1 MARRLQFRSLCSVDF
16 SGYSINQCF
25 QFTKKMLIKIEAG
38 GPHGLRGV
46 LLKQRSIT
54 RRTLN
59 PCMQPGFTLVQG
71 LQEGIGVVHWGD
83 SSILKFFWKYL
94 RTGPNAGR

>member
-1 MARRLQFRSLCSVDF
+1 
-16 SGYSINQCF
+16 
-25 QFTKKMLIKIEAG
+25 MLIQIEAG

-71 LQEGIGVVHWGD
+71 LQEGIGIAHWE
-83 SSILKFFWKYL
+83 SSILNFFGKIYELARMLEDRIEWL
-94 RTGPNAGR
+94 DASFWIRGTGFLDFFAAGKCHLSNE